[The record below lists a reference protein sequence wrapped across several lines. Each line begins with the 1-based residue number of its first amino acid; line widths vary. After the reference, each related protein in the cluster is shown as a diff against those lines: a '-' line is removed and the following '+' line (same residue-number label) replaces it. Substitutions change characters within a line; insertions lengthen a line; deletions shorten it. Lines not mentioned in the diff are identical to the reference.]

1 MRKISTVLSWIE
13 SMENKTPVM
22 VMFNGQVYEGVVC
35 YFETEDGS
43 GHNYNVRLITKTY
56 GQVDLYVMI

>member
-22 VMFNGQVYEGVVC
+22 VQFSGHVYQGVVC

-43 GHNYNVRLITKTY
+43 GHNYNVRLITKSY
-56 GQVDLYVMI
+56 GMVELYVTI